1 MQEDAVNA
9 GRREDNGITRCPTL
23 LFKQVPARLILVKQ
37 YADHPTECIISY
49 LRKKPHVRAEDL
61 HRKPRVCDAPARMNT
76 DAVHVNELARPEQTA
91 DIRGVCICRKNR
103 RDIEADMASNN
114 CFLCAHFMFLL
125 KIMIHPVL
133 QNENR
138 GHHEELSDH

>member
-1 MQEDAVNA
+1 
-9 GRREDNGITRCPTL
+9 
-23 LFKQVPARLILVKQ
+23 
-37 YADHPTECIISY
+37 
-49 LRKKPHVRAEDL
+49 
-61 HRKPRVCDAPARMNT
+61 MNT
-76 DAVHVNELARPEQTA
+76 DAVHVNKLARPEQTA

-103 RDIEADMASNN
+103 RDIEADMACNN

-138 GHHEELSDH
+138 GHHEELCVPRSQHFAMGHETRNVTVLCKN